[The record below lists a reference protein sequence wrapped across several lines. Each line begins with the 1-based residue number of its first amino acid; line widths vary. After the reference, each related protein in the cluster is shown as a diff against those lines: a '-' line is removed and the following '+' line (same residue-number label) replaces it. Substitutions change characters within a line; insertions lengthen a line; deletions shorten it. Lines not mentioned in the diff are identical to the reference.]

1 MDTAAPTPA
10 VGRRD
15 LWRPVIWRVLAFATV
30 YAVAVTSFAMG
41 VGVSQRDLGEVGMAV
56 KAYYALGLFVLGG
69 LDIGTPEGGPAL
81 GRALLW
87 IAFFVAP
94 MITVSALL
102 ETALRLI
109 GPLALR
115 VRLLSGHVVLG
126 GAGRLTLLYVRKLRE
141 RDSRRKV
148 VVIERSTSHPFLAEL
163 RDVHHA
169 LLVTGDV
176 ASDTVLRG
184 LRMERA
190 HRVLLL
196 TGDDYANLDAAA
208 KILRLAPGLAGRIV
222 VHVSDLGF
230 MRQTAGSS
238 VARDCDVFNG
248 HEFAAINLVQEH
260 MVKYFRSTPHRD
272 LVVLAGFGRFGQTV
286 LDQLQKHTLGSFSRV
301 VIVDD
306 MAGKNARA
314 FEEGPGFADNYEY
327 IVIDGDLRDPELW
340 NRIGGV
346 VRAHGHDPVVVLGSG
361 DDGTNL
367 HAALR
372 VREQHPGAYVI
383 VRSFRSSPF
392 TEEVAREA
400 GAHAFDLGGLI
411 GSGMPE
417 RWF

>member
-1 MDTAAPTPA
+1 
-10 VGRRD
+10 
-15 LWRPVIWRVLAFATV
+15 VLAFATV
-30 YAVAVTSFAMG
+30 YLVALTSFAIG
-41 VGVSQRDLGEVGMAV
+41 VGVSQRDFAAIGIAE

-69 LDIGTPEGGPAL
+69 LDIGTPVGGPTL

-87 IAFFVAP
+87 IAYFVAP

-102 ETALRLI
+102 ETAIRLV

-126 GAGRLTLLYVRKLRE
+126 GAGRLTVLYVRKLRE
-141 RDSRRKV
+141 RDPRRKV
-148 VVIERSTSHPFLAEL
+148 VVVERNPTHPNLTEL
-163 RDVHHA
+163 RDLHHA
-169 LLVTGDV
+169 TVVMADI
-176 ASDTVLRG
+176 ASDTTLRR
-184 LRMERA
+184 LRMDRA

-196 TGDDYANLDAAA
+196 TGDDFANLDAAA
-208 KILRLAPGLAGRIV
+208 KILRVAPGLAGRIV

-238 VARDCDVFNG
+238 VARDCEVFNG
-248 HEFAAINLVQEH
+248 HEFAAIHLVQEH
-260 MVKYFRSTPHRD
+260 MVKHFRSTPHQD
-272 LVVLAGFGRFGQTV
+272 VVVLAGFGRFGQTV
-286 LDQLQKHTLGSFSRV
+286 LDQLQKHSLGSFDSV
-301 VIVDD
+301 VIIDD
-306 MAGKNARA
+306 AAGKNARA
-314 FEEGPGFADNYEY
+314 FEEGPGFAEDYEH
-327 IVIDGDLRDPELW
+327 IVIDGDLRDANIW

-346 VRAHGHDPVVVLGSG
+346 VRAHGHAPVVVMGSG

-372 VREQHPGAYVI
+372 VREQHPDAYVI

-411 GSGMPE
+411 QSGMPDA
-417 RWF
+417 WF

>member
-1 MDTAAPTPA
+1 MNSPTSTPA
-10 VGRRD
+10 RGRRE
-15 LWRPVIWRVLAFATV
+15 LWRPIIWRVLAFAIV
-30 YAVAVTSFAMG
+30 YAVAVTSFTIG
-41 VGVSQRDLGEVGMAV
+41 VGVSQRDLATAGMAE

-69 LDIGTPEGGPAL
+69 LDIGTPEGGPDAA
-81 GRALLW
+81 RALLW
-87 IAFFVAP
+87 IAFFIAP
-94 MITVSALL
+94 IITVSALL
-102 ETALRLI
+102 ETAIRLI

-141 RDSRRKV
+141 RDPRRKV
-148 VVIERSTSHPFLAEL
+148 VVVEQNPAHPFLTEL
-163 RDVHHA
+163 RDEHRA
-169 LLVTGDV
+169 LVVTGDI
-176 ASDTVLRG
+176 ASDTVLRR
-184 LRMERA
+184 LRMDRA

-208 KILRLAPGLAGRIV
+208 KILRLAHGLAGRIV
-222 VHVSDLGF
+222 VHVSDVGF

-238 VARDCDVFNG
+238 VARDCEVFNG
-248 HEFAAINLVQEH
+248 HEFAAVHLVEEH
-260 MVKYFRSTPHRD
+260 MVKSFRDTPHQD

-286 LDQLQKHTLGSFSRV
+286 LDQLQKHSLGSFAKV
-301 VIVDD
+301 VIIDD
-306 MAGKNARA
+306 TAGKNARA
-314 FEEGPGFADNYEY
+314 FEEGPGFAGDYEH
-327 IVIDGDLRDPELW
+327 IVIDGNLRDPEIW
-340 NRIGGV
+340 KRIGGV
-346 VRAHGHDPVVVLGSG
+346 VHAHGHDPVVVMGSG

-367 HAALR
+367 HGALR
-372 VREQHPGAYVI
+372 IREQHPGAYVI